1 MLYNKFNIKQI
12 IGIIMNK
19 IELLQISTS
28 LKSLEPV
35 RKKANLYS
43 DSLKNECCT
52 KGNILIQLINKIYSL
67 LGIRT
72 SNDEVYKGWIKQI
85 IAKHDFSDLN
95 SIQDLTESDVT
106 QLQELV
112 DLIQTVILKDYFSI
126 NALQIEETI
135 EPSTPEDDRVSET
148 LGSLAQQILGLL
160 HPSQKLDAFIHHPVE
175 TSVQVEEID
184 DVLSYEEEL
193 VDNSD
198 NDTPRSRKVG
208 EGTSKFTLIRL
219 ENDSTSTMEDRGY

>member
-1 MLYNKFNIKQI
+1 MYNKFNIKQI
-12 IGIIMNK
+12 IGIIMDK
-19 IELLQISTS
+19 IKLLQINTS
-28 LKSLEPV
+28 LKNLESV

-43 DSLKNECCT
+43 DSLKKECCT

-95 SIQDLTESDVT
+95 SIQDLTENDVT

-112 DLIQTVILKDYFSI
+112 DLIQTVILKDYFPT

-135 EPSTPEDDRVSET
+135 EQSNPEDDKVSET
-148 LGSLAQQILGLL
+148 LGSLAYQILGLL
-160 HPSQKLDAFIHHPVE
+160 HPSQELDVPSPLPDQTISTISEEQAPTVE
-175 TSVQVEEID
+175 HVVVPTLADLYSISRSKRNRHTSI
-184 DVLSYEEEL
+184 S
-193 VDNSD
+193 
-198 NDTPRSRKVG
+198 
-208 EGTSKFTLIRL
+208 
-219 ENDSTSTMEDRGY
+219 

>member
-1 MLYNKFNIKQI
+1 MDKIK
-12 IGIIMNK
+12 
-19 IELLQISTS
+19 LLQINTS
-28 LKSLEPV
+28 LKNLESV

-43 DSLKNECCT
+43 DSLKKECCT

-95 SIQDLTESDVT
+95 SIQDLTENDVT

-112 DLIQTVILKDYFSI
+112 DLIQTVILKDYFPT

-135 EPSTPEDDRVSET
+135 EQSNPEDDKVSET
-148 LGSLAQQILGLL
+148 LGSLAYQILGLL
-160 HPSQKLDAFIHHPVE
+160 HPSQELDVPSPLPDQTISTISEEQAPTVE
-175 TSVQVEEID
+175 HVVVPTLADLYSISRSKRNRHTSI
-184 DVLSYEEEL
+184 S
-193 VDNSD
+193 
-198 NDTPRSRKVG
+198 
-208 EGTSKFTLIRL
+208 
-219 ENDSTSTMEDRGY
+219 